1 MNTRGNKIWLG
12 GTIDQDLIYLF
23 PDGIRVWVE
32 EEGDLRLLVFLSME
46 YERES
51 SRTVCNVVPKC
62 SELGE
67 GVYICL
73 LEIQPL

>member
-12 GTIDQDLIYLF
+12 GTIDQDLLYLF
-23 PDGIRVWVE
+23 PGGIRVWVE

-62 SELGE
+62 SEVGE
-67 GVYICL
+67 GVFIGP